1 MPMNKKKLIKII
13 SLILVLIIGW
23 GFVWAWFIT
32 KTVRK
37 NSKDSAMKNQH
48 AIVKNIIVTETH
60 EEKKYWEFYAK
71 SGEYDSNNSSVKLYD
86 VIGNFYDENEQVIVS
101 FKSSKGSYEEITK
114 KVILN
119 GDNLFVSKDGSQLYA
134 DELIWQ
140 GKDKDILANG
150 NVQFIKQ
157 NQLITKSEHASFNT
171 TFTNFKIKGSTKTKL
186 YADDDTKKKYTQ
198 L

>member
-1 MPMNKKKLIKII
+1 MKKNKII
-13 SLILVLIIGW
+13 KLLAVIVILILCW
-23 GFVWAWFIT
+23 GFLWAWFIT

-71 SGEYDSNNSSVKLYD
+71 SGEYDSNNSAIKLYD
-86 VIGNFYDENEQVIVS
+86 VIGNFYDDNENVIVS
-101 FKSSKGSYEEITK
+101 FKSTKGSYQEDTK

-119 GDNLFVSKDGSQLYA
+119 GDNLFVTKDGSQLYA

-150 NVQFIKQ
+150 NVQYIQTGK
-157 NQLITKSEHASFNT
+157 IVTKSEHATFNT
-171 TFTNFKIKGSTKTKL
+171 SFTNFKIKGSTKTRL
-186 YADDDTKKKYTQ
+186 YGDDNTKKKYTQ